1 MGFLGTTLWWGIITA
16 GWIVGLLLGM
26 VACMEVGR
34 RLRRREPRGERD
46 HSGVVETAVFTTF
59 GLIVA
64 FTFTRAAARYDERRM
79 LILEETNAIGT
90 AWLRLDLL
98 PEPSRPQ
105 LKALMREYLDER
117 LAVHEALPDIQAAQQ
132 HVRRTGELQTMLWQQ
147 ARDASAAESRGW
159 PPMLVM
165 PALNA
170 MFDIGTSRVVAVTV
184 HVPEVIIAMLFA
196 LALLASLFVGYG
208 EAPDKPRN
216 WPNRLIFTLTA
227 AVTIYVTLDLE
238 YPRVGLITLESADRP
253 LIELRK
259 SMDAGG

>member
-1 MGFLGTTLWWGIITA
+1 MGFLGITLLWA
-16 GWIVGLLLGM
+16 VALMLGM
-26 VACMEVGR
+26 AAFMEIGR
-34 RLRRREPRGERD
+34 WLRGRQSRD
-46 HSGVVETAVFTTF
+46 EQDRSSVVETAVFTTF

-64 FTFTRAAARYDERRM
+64 FTFTRAAARYEDRRA

-90 AWLRLDLL
+90 AWLRLELL
-98 PEPSRPQ
+98 PEASRPP

-117 LAVHEALPDIQAAQQ
+117 LAVYKALPDIEAAKRHIQ
-132 HVRRTGELQTMLWQQ
+132 RTGELQTMIWRQ
-147 ARDASAAESRGW
+147 ASDAAAGDGRGW
-159 PPMLVM
+159 PAMLVL

-170 MFDIGTSRVVAVTV
+170 VFDVGTSRVVAVTV
-184 HVPEVIIAMLFA
+184 HVPGVIIAMLFA

-208 EAPDKPRN
+208 DTPGRPRN
-216 WPNRLIFTLTA
+216 WPHRLIYALTA

-238 YPRVGLITLESADRP
+238 YPRVGLITLEKADWP